1 MTRVLNLVMFN
12 PPIHTNKQIMDKI
25 HIMVMDNL
33 HHMVA
38 SLILLGSQLIKLLI
52 LVRLHILVSQV
63 SNNSLIQ
70 HLSPNIQELSQS
82 ILNRIIKLVDCML
95 NKINMV
101 AIIIIKTRT
110 PLCMKDK

>member
-1 MTRVLNLVMFN
+1 
-12 PPIHTNKQIMDKI
+12 MDKI
-25 HIMVMDNL
+25 LIMVMDNL

-38 SLILLGSQLIKLLI
+38 NLILLVSQPIKLLI
-52 LVRLHILVSQV
+52 LVRLHILVNQP
-63 SNNSLIQ
+63 SNNFLIQ

-82 ILNRIIKLVDCML
+82 ILNRIIKLVDYMV

-101 AIIIIKTRT
+101 AIIIIKTKT